1 MAPPTNAELARREAA
16 VRQTLA
22 RLDPLNQT
30 PQILRDIIIEM
41 GARYPAVGGALN
53 QGAIDLDNAN
63 QTGPGQAGNQG
74 VTTRGRGGG
83 TGRGRGGGRGNGPGG
98 RGRGG
103 SQGQSSGSGT
113 GSGTGAA
120 TGAGS
125 A

>member
-1 MAPPTNAELARREAA
+1 MAPLTNAELARREAA

-22 RLDPLNQT
+22 ILDPLNET
-30 PQILRDIIIEM
+30 PQILREIIIEM
-41 GARYPAVGGALN
+41 GARYPAVGGALR
-53 QGAIDLDNAN
+53 QGAIDLDDAN
-63 QTGPGQAGNQG
+63 QPGPGQAGNQG

-83 TGRGRGGGRGNGPGG
+83 TGRGGGHGRGGGLG
-98 RGRGG
+98 GRGG
-103 SQGQSSGSGT
+103 SGQSPSSGSGT